1 MLLST
6 IGATDSGKSPQEQ
19 KQSNTEIGRERER
32 GQHIR
37 AYERL
42 REELSPAYEALLK
55 NVVAESDDGVRFVVD
70 LRQVWFFIGRMRGDD
85 GAAGCPVEGRPCV
98 DKKEASL
105 ESNYPPSTLRTS
117 FRG

>member
-1 MLLST
+1 MLLPAQEVT
-6 IGATDSGKSPQEQ
+6 GGGKSPQEQ
-19 KQSNTEIGRERER
+19 EQDSAEIGRGR

-70 LRQVWFFIGRMRGDD
+70 LRQVFVSLCWPDGRG
-85 GAAGCPVEGRPCV
+85 G
-98 DKKEASL
+98 
-105 ESNYPPSTLRTS
+105 
-117 FRG
+117 

>member
-1 MLLST
+1 MAVLLLT
-6 IGATDSGKSPQEQ
+6 TEATTDGGNSPQEREQ
-19 KQSNTEIGRERER
+19 RNAETRRERGH

-70 LRQVWFFIGRMRGDD
+70 LRQVLLF
-85 GAAGCPVEGRPCV
+85 
-98 DKKEASL
+98 
-105 ESNYPPSTLRTS
+105 
-117 FRG
+117 